1 MGFNEF
7 QYIYCL
13 TESEI
18 IRAAD
23 GASNMRTVD
32 GDGAKLLMLVV
43 AAKITMEIAMMST
56 GIKHVFGLP
65 ARGRN

>member
-1 MGFNEF
+1 
-7 QYIYCL
+7 
-13 TESEI
+13 
-18 IRAAD
+18 
-23 GASNMRTVD
+23 VD